1 MRTNRRWNSP
11 GTESGGSSVT
21 DMKVGMTDATEEAN
35 IRLRIQLSA
44 ANWQRKLLDLTKRNR
59 ALNFKPTRV
68 STVAIVDELPA
79 EVFRHLV
86 LAGESMRFKAAD
98 DQDESGQ
105 TALVELGDEDEEPS
119 GERFTPYEADALDT
133 RHTDDLLQ
141 TAMGSESLAKS
152 LRRLDEQARSAM
164 EEQGVNTLFLALGML
179 HYFESADSDVLL
191 RAPLVL
197 VPVTLSRRGANSPY
211 QVRVTDD
218 DPIVNPALS
227 EHLRASFGLALP
239 ALPDA
244 EERGETYD
252 FQMFLQAAT
261 NSISKQ
267 RRWSVQTDIVLSLFS
282 FQKLVMYKDL
292 EANLQ
297 SLTQHRLVRQL
308 VTRQGTSAGH
318 VIGMPDDVRG
328 MNLDT
333 EYPPES
339 TFQVVDAD
347 SSQLRAIAA
356 AAGKHDLVIEGPPG
370 TGKSQTITNLI
381 AQALAAGKSVLFVA
395 EKMAALQVVHS
406 RLVAAGLGEFCL
418 ELHSTKANKRAV
430 MTALKTAL
438 DASLE
443 QSATTMRSADRLPVV
458 RNVLNGYAKAVHT
471 PFGTLAATPF
481 EGYGELAR
489 VADAPRITLASK
501 IANVTRSELEDA
513 IRCLS
518 DLEAAAKSVGIPAQ
532 HPWRDATR
540 SYYTGDDLDAIE
552 SVARRLVG
560 QIGELLALASAVHVQ
575 LCIPIVQTFADV
587 QTAVAVSE
595 VLHRSPGAPL
605 AVLQSD
611 HWNAPPPEAG
621 QLIASGEAIVATK
634 ARLESQLTAVAFE
647 RDHESDVAY
656 VEARG
661 QGLKR
666 LFTFFDGRHR
676 QIRQLWGGYRQ
687 PSFAGS
693 MLELATLLRDASH
706 LRGERVAFANA
717 QPSALALFG
726 NLWKGEDSDWA
737 VLRNYIRWVVEFRQV
752 CVQHQLDE
760 QVMAFASRQAPDIA
774 SVTRLRAAAAE
785 ALETLREFRELVG
798 WPADYLGSSHF
809 GEIGDRALALAN
821 GRDRGPEWA
830 AFGVARRTVGNSVAR
845 ELLPAIDSGAVP
857 SRGVSRAFA
866 RAFWSKWLGAAVS
879 AEPSLETFNTSAH
892 EERVKE
898 FRRLDQDI
906 FKVNRATLVGK
917 LRDHVQHRL
926 RGAEES
932 KALAALRR
940 EMARQRGH
948 APLRKTLTS
957 AGAAVSAIKPCWMMS
972 PLTVAQ
978 YVHGNAP
985 VFDLVIFDE
994 ASQLPVEDAIGAV
1007 MRARQL
1013 VVVGDPKQLPPTN
1026 FFSASTSP
1034 ENVPLDE
1041 DGQPMYDDS
1050 ESILEEYMGAG
1061 MPMSRLRWHYRSAHE
1076 SLITFSNVSFYEADL
1091 HTFPSVET
1099 GTTSAGLQFHFVD
1112 GGVYEGKGLNIVEAR
1127 RVADEV
1133 VKFAREQ
1140 LQRKARGEPT
1150 ETLGVGTFNQRQQI
1164 AVQDELELRRRRDPS
1179 IEPFFDGGLPDPFFV
1194 KNLENIQGDERDV
1207 IFLSVT
1213 YAKATD
1219 GKMRYNLGP
1228 LNGENGWRRLN
1239 VITTRARRR
1248 MVVFSSIRGEDI
1260 STVSTTSKGAALLRQ
1275 FLTFAERGV
1284 LESTIASLMAD
1295 TDSPFESE
1303 VLAELRRCGYDVVP
1317 QVGAAGYRIDL
1328 GILDSEAPGRFVCGI
1343 ECDGVAY
1350 HSSETARDRDRL
1362 RQQVLERRGWTI
1374 LRVWS
1379 TDWFKDRAGQVA
1391 RLVAGIE
1398 AAKGAA
1404 LKSERHAHHAVT
1416 DVEMES
1422 ESVARSNELESAN
1435 LSSRPLDDG
1444 SEYERPR
1451 APKYKLATGENRHLG
1466 ADPLTAPARELVA
1479 AVLDVVK
1486 VEGPIHITDF
1496 VSRVAGM
1503 WGKRAG
1509 SKIQERI
1516 LKAAASAQRAG
1527 SLRRRGDFFWGT
1539 SDAVPLRSRIE
1550 LIAAADR
1557 IAPEEYCAAI
1567 RAVLAKGHAF
1577 SPAQLTTEVRALLGF
1592 ARTGALLEAQIASA
1606 VESLLREGAIGEA
1619 SEGLKLRTT
1628 L

>member
-513 IRCLS
+513 IRCL
-518 DLEAAAKSVGIPAQ
+518 
-532 HPWRDATR
+532 
-540 SYYTGDDLDAIE
+540 
-552 SVARRLVG
+552 
-560 QIGELLALASAVHVQ
+560 
-575 LCIPIVQTFADV
+575 
-587 QTAVAVSE
+587 
-595 VLHRSPGAPL
+595 
-605 AVLQSD
+605 
-611 HWNAPPPEAG
+611 
-621 QLIASGEAIVATK
+621 
-634 ARLESQLTAVAFE
+634 
-647 RDHESDVAY
+647 
-656 VEARG
+656 
-661 QGLKR
+661 
-666 LFTFFDGRHR
+666 
-676 QIRQLWGGYRQ
+676 
-687 PSFAGS
+687 
-693 MLELATLLRDASH
+693 
-706 LRGERVAFANA
+706 
-717 QPSALALFG
+717 
-726 NLWKGEDSDWA
+726 
-737 VLRNYIRWVVEFRQV
+737 
-752 CVQHQLDE
+752 
-760 QVMAFASRQAPDIA
+760 
-774 SVTRLRAAAAE
+774 
-785 ALETLREFRELVG
+785 
-798 WPADYLGSSHF
+798 
-809 GEIGDRALALAN
+809 
-821 GRDRGPEWA
+821 
-830 AFGVARRTVGNSVAR
+830 
-845 ELLPAIDSGAVP
+845 
-857 SRGVSRAFA
+857 
-866 RAFWSKWLGAAVS
+866 
-879 AEPSLETFNTSAH
+879 
-892 EERVKE
+892 
-898 FRRLDQDI
+898 
-906 FKVNRATLVGK
+906 
-917 LRDHVQHRL
+917 
-926 RGAEES
+926 
-932 KALAALRR
+932 
-940 EMARQRGH
+940 
-948 APLRKTLTS
+948 
-957 AGAAVSAIKPCWMMS
+957 
-972 PLTVAQ
+972 
-978 YVHGNAP
+978 
-985 VFDLVIFDE
+985 
-994 ASQLPVEDAIGAV
+994 
-1007 MRARQL
+1007 
-1013 VVVGDPKQLPPTN
+1013 
-1026 FFSASTSP
+1026 
-1034 ENVPLDE
+1034 
-1041 DGQPMYDDS
+1041 
-1050 ESILEEYMGAG
+1050 
-1061 MPMSRLRWHYRSAHE
+1061 
-1076 SLITFSNVSFYEADL
+1076 
-1091 HTFPSVET
+1091 
-1099 GTTSAGLQFHFVD
+1099 
-1112 GGVYEGKGLNIVEAR
+1112 
-1127 RVADEV
+1127 
-1133 VKFAREQ
+1133 
-1140 LQRKARGEPT
+1140 
-1150 ETLGVGTFNQRQQI
+1150 
-1164 AVQDELELRRRRDPS
+1164 
-1179 IEPFFDGGLPDPFFV
+1179 
-1194 KNLENIQGDERDV
+1194 
-1207 IFLSVT
+1207 
-1213 YAKATD
+1213 
-1219 GKMRYNLGP
+1219 
-1228 LNGENGWRRLN
+1228 
-1239 VITTRARRR
+1239 
-1248 MVVFSSIRGEDI
+1248 
-1260 STVSTTSKGAALLRQ
+1260 
-1275 FLTFAERGV
+1275 
-1284 LESTIASLMAD
+1284 
-1295 TDSPFESE
+1295 
-1303 VLAELRRCGYDVVP
+1303 
-1317 QVGAAGYRIDL
+1317 
-1328 GILDSEAPGRFVCGI
+1328 
-1343 ECDGVAY
+1343 
-1350 HSSETARDRDRL
+1350 
-1362 RQQVLERRGWTI
+1362 
-1374 LRVWS
+1374 
-1379 TDWFKDRAGQVA
+1379 
-1391 RLVAGIE
+1391 
-1398 AAKGAA
+1398 
-1404 LKSERHAHHAVT
+1404 
-1416 DVEMES
+1416 
-1422 ESVARSNELESAN
+1422 
-1435 LSSRPLDDG
+1435 
-1444 SEYERPR
+1444 
-1451 APKYKLATGENRHLG
+1451 
-1466 ADPLTAPARELVA
+1466 
-1479 AVLDVVK
+1479 
-1486 VEGPIHITDF
+1486 
-1496 VSRVAGM
+1496 
-1503 WGKRAG
+1503 
-1509 SKIQERI
+1509 
-1516 LKAAASAQRAG
+1516 
-1527 SLRRRGDFFWGT
+1527 
-1539 SDAVPLRSRIE
+1539 
-1550 LIAAADR
+1550 
-1557 IAPEEYCAAI
+1557 
-1567 RAVLAKGHAF
+1567 
-1577 SPAQLTTEVRALLGF
+1577 
-1592 ARTGALLEAQIASA
+1592 
-1606 VESLLREGAIGEA
+1606 
-1619 SEGLKLRTT
+1619 
-1628 L
+1628 